1 MNEVS
6 YFKLRAQHHSRLA
19 AETTDPRLKA
29 AYEAIATD
37 MMVKAVTADPNRDV
51 AVIDGVVV
59 DTYWPG
65 PDDHAPAL
73 RLM

>member
-6 YFKLRAQHHSRLA
+6 YFRIRAQHHSRLA
-19 AETTDPRLKA
+19 AEATDPKVKA

-51 AVIDGVVV
+51 AMVDGVVV
-59 DTYWPG
+59 DTCWP
-65 PDDHAPAL
+65 PAA
-73 RLM
+73 